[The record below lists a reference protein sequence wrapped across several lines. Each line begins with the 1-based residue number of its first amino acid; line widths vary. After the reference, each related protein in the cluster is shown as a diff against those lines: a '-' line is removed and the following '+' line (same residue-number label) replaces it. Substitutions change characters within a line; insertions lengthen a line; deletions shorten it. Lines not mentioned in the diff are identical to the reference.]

1 MKLRIDGLRGDDGI
15 RTIIDALLD
24 VDLGAR
30 INFDAP
36 LVSIAGR
43 MTVDDASAAIERS
56 GYQVTSIIDR
66 TLVDAGFRY
75 KPHDKPAY

>member
-1 MKLRIDGLRGDDGI
+1 MKLHIQGLNGNDGI
-15 RTIIDALLD
+15 RTIIDALLK

-56 GYQVTSIIDR
+56 GYQVASIVDG
-66 TLVDAGFRY
+66 TLIDAGFRI
-75 KPHDKPAY
+75 K

>member
-1 MKLRIDGLRGDDGI
+1 MKLRIHGLRGDEGI
-15 RTIIDALLD
+15 RSIIDALLE

-43 MTVDDASAAIERS
+43 MTVGDASAAIERC
-56 GYQVTSIIDR
+56 GYQVASIVDR
-66 TLVDAGFRY
+66 TLIDAGFRISRRE
-75 KPHDKPAY
+75 

>member
-1 MKLRIDGLRGDDGI
+1 MKLRIQDLPEDGVRS
-15 RTIIDALLD
+15 IIDAILQ

-30 INFDAP
+30 INFDAS

-56 GYQVTSIIDR
+56 GYQVAAIVDQ
-66 TLVDAGFRY
+66 TLIDAGFRY
-75 KPHDKPAY
+75 KPHDIRSF

>member
-1 MKLRIDGLRGDDGI
+1 MKLRIHGLQEDGVRS
-15 RTIIDALLD
+15 IIDALLA

-43 MTVDDASAAIERS
+43 MTVDDASAAIEGC
-56 GYQVTSIIDR
+56 GYEVAAIVDR
-66 TLVDAGFRY
+66 TLIDAGFRY
-75 KPHDKPAY
+75 KPHDIRSF